1 LNNKRDQLN
10 ALTVNLPSQN
20 FKASQTTKF
29 KHINSIIFDTPPATP
44 KPAVICSCRQHG
56 NVANTLLRDKY
67 MKKIINSLLLLLS
80 MTFSYHSMALVKGA
94 DISWISQMEDSGY
107 EFYND
112 WGYRQ
117 DVLSILRDHGMSAVR
132 LRVWV
137 NPSDGYYS
145 SIDDVIIK
153 AQWAKAANMDVMIDF
168 HYSDTWA
175 DPGNQWKPSA
185 WSSLS
190 FEQLMGEVWSY
201 TKTSLEALRNAGITP
216 KWIQVGNET
225 NNGMLWYEGM
235 ASNNMRNYAWLF
247 NSGRN
252 AAKEVFPDAKVI
264 VHLANCHDNANFR
277 WIFDGLQAN
286 NAWWDVIGASSYPTN
301 ASGLSWQQANSQC
314 LANLNDMV
322 ERYGS
327 EVMISEIGV
336 PWDHPEAKTIV
347 ADMISKVR
355 QVKQNKGLGI
365 FYWEPQAYSWQGY
378 TLGAWNPYTMQPTTT
393 LDAFLE

>member
-1 LNNKRDQLN
+1 MN
-10 ALTVNLPSQN
+10 
-20 FKASQTTKF
+20 
-29 KHINSIIFDTPPATP
+29 
-44 KPAVICSCRQHG
+44 
-56 NVANTLLRDKY
+56 NTLKTLA
-67 MKKIINSLLLLLS
+67 IFGSLVAS
-80 MTFSYHSMALVKGA
+80 NYSHAFIKGA
-94 DISWISQMEDSGY
+94 DISWITQMEDSGY

-117 DVLSILRDHGMSAVR
+117 DVLSILRDHGMNAVR

-145 SIDDVIIK
+145 SLNDVIVK
-153 AQWAKAANMDVMIDF
+153 AQWAKDANMDVMIDF

-175 DPGNQWKPSA
+175 DPGNQWKPA
-185 WSSLS
+185 EWQQLS
-190 FEQLMGEVWSY
+190 FEDLMGQVWSY
-201 TKTSLEALRNAGITP
+201 TRDSLNTLKAAGITP

-225 NNGMLWYEGM
+225 NNGMLWNEGM

-277 WIFDGLQAN
+277 WILDGLQSN
-286 NAWWDVIGASSYPTN
+286 SAWWDVIGASSYPKN
-301 ASGLSWQQANSQC
+301 ATGLTWQEANNQC
-314 LANLNDMV
+314 LSNLNDMV
-322 ERYGS
+322 ERYGT
-327 EVMISEIGV
+327 EVMITEIGV
-336 PWDHPEAKTIV
+336 PWDEPQAKTIV
-347 ADMISKVR
+347 ADMIQKVR
-355 QVKQNKGLGI
+355 SVNQDKGIGI

-378 TLGAWNPYTMQPTTT
+378 TLGAWDPNTRQPTQA

>member
-1 LNNKRDQLN
+1 M
-10 ALTVNLPSQN
+10 
-20 FKASQTTKF
+20 
-29 KHINSIIFDTPPATP
+29 
-44 KPAVICSCRQHG
+44 
-56 NVANTLLRDKY
+56 NTLIKTLA
-67 MKKIINSLLLLLS
+67 ILGTIVSS
-80 MTFSYHSMALVKGA
+80 SSSHALIKGA
-94 DISWISQMEDSGY
+94 DISWITEMEDNGY

-117 DVLSILRDHGMSAVR
+117 DVLSILRDHGMNAVR

-145 SIDDVIIK
+145 SIDDVIVK

-175 DPGNQWKPSA
+175 DPGNQWKPA
-185 WSSLS
+185 EWASLS
-190 FEQLMGEVWSY
+190 FEDLMGQVWSY
-201 TKTSLEALRNAGITP
+201 TRDSLNALKAAGITP

-225 NNGMLWYEGM
+225 NNGMLWNEGM
-235 ASNNMRNYAWLF
+235 ASSNMRNYAWLF

-277 WIFDGLQAN
+277 WILDGLQSN
-286 NAWWDVIGASSYPTN
+286 SAWWDVIGASSYPMH
-301 ASGLSWQQANSQC
+301 AVGMSWQQANNQC
-314 LANLNDMV
+314 LANLNDLV
-322 ERYGS
+322 GRYGS
-327 EVMISEIGV
+327 EVMITEIGV
-336 PWDHPEAKTIV
+336 PWDEPQAKTIV
-347 ADMISKVR
+347 ADMIEKVR
-355 QVKQNKGLGI
+355 SVDQGKGLGI

-378 TLGAWNPYTMQPTTT
+378 TLGAWDPDTRQPTEA

>member
-1 LNNKRDQLN
+1 IFGSL
-10 ALTVNLPSQN
+10 V
-20 FKASQTTKF
+20 ASNYSHAF
-29 KHINSIIFDTPPATP
+29 I
-44 KPAVICSCRQHG
+44 
-56 NVANTLLRDKY
+56 
-67 MKKIINSLLLLLS
+67 
-80 MTFSYHSMALVKGA
+80 KGA
-94 DISWISQMEDSGY
+94 DISWITQMEDSGY

-117 DVLSILRDHGMSAVR
+117 DVLSILRDHGMNAVR

-145 SIDDVIIK
+145 SLNDVIVK
-153 AQWAKAANMDVMIDF
+153 AQWAKDANMDVMIDF

-175 DPGNQWKPSA
+175 DPGNQWKPA
-185 WSSLS
+185 EWQQLS
-190 FEQLMGEVWSY
+190 FEDLMGQVWSY
-201 TKTSLEALRNAGITP
+201 TRDSLNTLKAAGITP

-225 NNGMLWYEGM
+225 NNGMLWNEGM

-277 WIFDGLQAN
+277 WILDGLQSN
-286 NAWWDVIGASSYPTN
+286 SAWWDVIGASSYPKN
-301 ASGLSWQQANSQC
+301 ATGLTWQEANNQC
-314 LANLNDMV
+314 LSNLNDMV
-322 ERYGS
+322 ERYGT
-327 EVMISEIGV
+327 EVMITEIGV
-336 PWDHPEAKTIV
+336 PWDEPQAKTIV
-347 ADMISKVR
+347 ADMIQKVR
-355 QVKQNKGLGI
+355 SVNQDKGIGI

-378 TLGAWNPYTMQPTTT
+378 TLGAWDPNTRQPTQA

>member
-1 LNNKRDQLN
+1 M
-10 ALTVNLPSQN
+10 
-20 FKASQTTKF
+20 
-29 KHINSIIFDTPPATP
+29 
-44 KPAVICSCRQHG
+44 
-56 NVANTLLRDKY
+56 NTLIKTLA
-67 MKKIINSLLLLLS
+67 ILGTIVASS
-80 MTFSYHSMALVKGA
+80 SSHALIKGA
-94 DISWISQMEDSGY
+94 DISWITEMEDNGY

-117 DVLSILRDHGMSAVR
+117 DVLSILRDHGMNAVR

-145 SIDDVIIK
+145 SIDDVIVK

-175 DPGNQWKPSA
+175 DPGNQWKPA
-185 WSSLS
+185 EWASLS
-190 FEQLMGEVWSY
+190 FEDLMGQVWSY
-201 TKTSLEALRNAGITP
+201 TRDSLNALKAAGITP

-225 NNGMLWYEGM
+225 NNGMLWNEGM
-235 ASNNMRNYAWLF
+235 ASSNMRNYAWLF

-277 WIFDGLQAN
+277 WILDGLQSN
-286 NAWWDVIGASSYPTN
+286 SAWWDVIGASSYPMH
-301 ASGLSWQQANSQC
+301 AVGMSWQQANNQC
-314 LANLNDMV
+314 LANLNDLV
-322 ERYGS
+322 GRYGS
-327 EVMISEIGV
+327 EVMITEIGV
-336 PWDHPEAKTIV
+336 PWDEPQAKTIV
-347 ADMISKVR
+347 ADMIEKVR
-355 QVKQNKGLGI
+355 SVDQGKGLGI

-378 TLGAWNPYTMQPTTT
+378 TLGAWDPNTRQPTDT

>member
-1 LNNKRDQLN
+1 M
-10 ALTVNLPSQN
+10 
-20 FKASQTTKF
+20 
-29 KHINSIIFDTPPATP
+29 
-44 KPAVICSCRQHG
+44 
-56 NVANTLLRDKY
+56 NTLIKTLA
-67 MKKIINSLLLLLS
+67 ILGTIVASS
-80 MTFSYHSMALVKGA
+80 SSHALIKGA
-94 DISWISQMEDSGY
+94 DISWITEMEDNGY

-117 DVLSILRDHGMSAVR
+117 DVLSILRDHGMNAVR

-145 SIDDVIIK
+145 SIDDVIVK

-175 DPGNQWKPSA
+175 DPGNQWKPA
-185 WSSLS
+185 EWASLS
-190 FEQLMGEVWSY
+190 FEDLMGQVWSY
-201 TKTSLEALRNAGITP
+201 TRDSLNALKAAGITP

-225 NNGMLWYEGM
+225 NNGMLWNEGM
-235 ASNNMRNYAWLF
+235 ASSNMRNYAWLF

-277 WIFDGLQAN
+277 WILDGLQSN
-286 NAWWDVIGASSYPTN
+286 SAWWDVIGASSYPMH
-301 ASGLSWQQANSQC
+301 AVGMSWQQANNQC
-314 LANLNDMV
+314 LANLNDLV
-322 ERYGS
+322 GRYGS
-327 EVMISEIGV
+327 EVMITEIGV
-336 PWDHPEAKTIV
+336 PWDEPQAKTIV
-347 ADMISKVR
+347 ADMIKKVR
-355 QVKQNKGLGI
+355 SVDQGKGLGI

-378 TLGAWNPYTMQPTTT
+378 TLGAWDPDTRQPTEA